1 MRKRGIRFLF
11 VLAFGGILLSVA
23 VNERIPTAQ
32 NDKNKIE
39 SGTKTEFTLETE
51 SIVKEREETTAEY
64 GISASFSE
72 YDCFNEYNLTEEEN
86 LWCTNRKLREA
97 GMYLHSEELNG
108 DFTPIVPEDCSF
120 PEELVVIMED
130 IFYHSANSYQ
140 RDKEDS
146 YAKEKFRELGS
157 ERFKVQSEEERNR
170 MIQLW
175 TDDKLLLERYT
186 DVYHFHLTEETD
198 DYLFVSYLDTSFAR
212 VGDVY
217 LMEQAGDGL
226 VKRNYFEIE
235 SLAQELIQYGGEF
248 YLISWEENDFL
259 GITEGIRIHRL
270 NGNPEEETLCIRYLP
285 EEYIWLDSDN
295 TYFMEKDILAYVE
308 ALKKEFVHGRYLTRD
323 EEYFEPAEIYYGD
336 EKDWESVELNDY
348 VTMGYKVDI
357 ANCGLPVYV
366 MKLQYGE
373 ADQSG
378 RYPVNVRS
386 RFYYYNPM
394 KNDFTE
400 LEKMT
405 CSPKQLWFK
414 EIGGKV
420 YICWMEH
427 ICDFNYIFRMEF
439 LKKKGEKVESYTVY
453 SAAVVPRRKIV
464 LTEGPVNVI
473 RRGGEETIQ
482 RLLAY

>member
-1 MRKRGIRFLF
+1 MGDKKRGIRFLF
-11 VLAFGGILLSVA
+11 VLAFGGVLLSGA

-39 SGTKTEFTLETE
+39 SGTKTEYTLETE
-51 SIVKEREETTAEY
+51 SIVKETEEKVAEY
-64 GISASFSE
+64 GSSVSFSE

-108 DFTPIVPEDCSF
+108 DFTPVAPEDCSF

-146 YAKEKFRELGS
+146 YAKVKFRELGS
-157 ERFKVQSEEERNR
+157 EKFKVQSEEERNR

-198 DYLFVSYLDTSFAR
+198 DYLFVSYLDTPFAR

-285 EEYIWLDSDN
+285 EEYVWLDTDVFDP
-295 TYFMEKDILAYVE
+295 YQKDIPEYVE
-308 ALKKEFVHGRYLTRD
+308 ELKKEFVHGRYLTRD
-323 EEYFEPAEIYYGD
+323 EEDFEPAEIYNGD
-336 EKDWESVELNDY
+336 EKDWESVELHA
-348 VTMGYKVDI
+348 VMSYKVDI

-366 MKLQYGE
+366 MKE
-373 ADQSG
+373 HTTETESG
-378 RYPVNVRS
+378 RFFADVKTKF
-386 RFYYYNPM
+386 FYYNSE

-400 LEKMT
+400 LEKMA
-405 CSPKQLWFK
+405 CRPNQLWFK
-414 EIGGKV
+414 EIRGKI
-420 YICWMEH
+420 YTCWMEH

-439 LKKKGEKVESYTVY
+439 LKKKGEKVDSYMVY
-453 SAAVVPRRKIV
+453 SAAVVPRRKFV
-464 LTEGPVNVI
+464 VTEGPVNVN
-473 RRGGEETIQ
+473 RR
-482 RLLAY
+482 